1 MTNEQKKQFHADK
14 ITALSKMIAA
24 LEEITHTNDQEDKW
38 VASRVKQ
45 LRWDLQD
52 ATDSFGEFR
61 EAVEEEEKRQKF
73 KKYVED
79 FISNFA
85 PKCIDADRFR
95 ESLDLRVT
103 RFISQGYRVTHV
115 CYGGNTDTVSVYFY
129 NDSTRYTLF
138 TKWQGQEYGA
148 WCYGGGQLNEPDL
161 RETSSLKDLFRQAV

>member
-24 LEEITHTNDQEDKW
+24 LQAIAHTNDQEDKW
-38 VASRVKQ
+38 IASRVKQ
-45 LRWDLQD
+45 LRWDLDD
-52 ATDSFGEFR
+52 ANDQFEDFC
-61 EAVEEEEKRQKF
+61 EAVEDEKQQTF

-115 CYGGNTDTVSVYFY
+115 GYGGNTDTVSVYFY
-129 NDSTRYTLF
+129 NDSKRYTLF
-138 TKWQGQEYGA
+138 AKWQGQEYGT

-161 RETSSLKDLFRQAV
+161 QETSSLKDLFTQAA